1 MGFSNQNDEVVA
13 LQMVGPTE
21 QGALVI
27 PGEDNND
34 LSKIN
39 LPPTLHVRAVQ
50 AKEKPPTSYTF
61 TLIKKQEGSKPPS
74 HSFKS
79 MATNMVS
86 PSPLMSFNWRQRVFT
101 WG

>member
-1 MGFSNQNDEVVA
+1 MGFSNQNDAVVA

-21 QGALVI
+21 QDALVI

-34 LSKIN
+34 RSKIN

-61 TLIKKQEGSKPPS
+61 TLIKTRRLQA
-74 HSFKS
+74 SFPLLQKHGYQHGES
-79 MATNMVS
+79 IS
-86 PSPLMSFNWRQRVFT
+86 PDVINWRQWVLT